1 MLLAVHNYLKHGSKG
16 YYTEKLISLGGMDMQ
31 EIEKFVDAYMKS
43 MGELYNFIKEQAGF
57 NGNELLQFIE
67 GGN

>member
-1 MLLAVHNYLKHGSKG
+1 MGG
-16 YYTEKLISLGGMDMQ
+16 YDMQ

-67 GGN
+67 GN